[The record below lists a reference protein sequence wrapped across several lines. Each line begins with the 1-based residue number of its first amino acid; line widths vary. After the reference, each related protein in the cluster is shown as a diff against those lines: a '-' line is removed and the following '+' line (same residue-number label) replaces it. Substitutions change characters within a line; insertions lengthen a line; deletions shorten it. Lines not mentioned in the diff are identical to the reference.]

1 MHASIPTSANQNR
14 EASLI
19 IRGIQP
25 EDAEACGRIAFEA
38 HQVVASA
45 HNFPSE
51 HPSVEFSIGLM
62 KAKIADR
69 NAYGAVAERD
79 GRIVGSIF
87 LNTFPPAPLAA
98 IGPLTVDPK
107 VAGGVGKLLMETALE
122 ESRRRGHERVRLVQ
136 SPSHLRSLALYT
148 KLGFAVREPLVLMQC
163 APSQAPQTEGLVVR
177 PAMEEDLPSCNKL
190 CLQKHGFSRKF
201 ELRSAIEQHTAVLM
215 ERTGKIVGYA
225 AGIGFRG
232 HAVAETVE
240 DLKAAICASPKLP
253 GPGFFVPT
261 RQTELLHWL
270 FESGGKALWPATL
283 MTLGPY
289 QEPDGVFLPSIAF

>member
-1 MHASIPTSANQNR
+1 MHGSIPTSADQNR
-14 EASLI
+14 GASLI
-19 IRGIQP
+19 IRPIQP
-25 EDAEACGRIAFEA
+25 EDVESCGRIAFQA
-38 HQVVASA
+38 HHAVATA
-45 HNFPSE
+45 HNFPPE

-87 LNTFPPAPLAA
+87 LNTFPPAPLAV

-107 VAGGVGKLLMETALE
+107 VEGGVGKHLMEIALE
-122 ESRRRGHERVRLVQ
+122 ESRRRGYESVRLVQ

-148 KLGFAVREPLVLMQC
+148 KLGFAVREPLVLMQNP
-163 APSQAPQTEGLVVR
+163 PSKTPQTAGLVVR
-177 PAMEEDLPSCNKL
+177 RATKEDLPSCNGL
-190 CLQKHGFSRKF
+190 CLQNHGFSREF
-201 ELRSAIEQHTAVLM
+201 ELRSAIEQQAAVLV
-215 ERTGKIVGYA
+215 ERAGKIVGYA

-240 DLKAAICASPKLP
+240 DLQAAICAAPKLP

-261 RQTELLHWL
+261 RQTELLRWL
-270 FESGGKALWPATL
+270 LESGSKGLWPATL
-283 MTLGPY
+283 MTMGPY
-289 QEPDGVFLPSIAF
+289 QQPGGVFLPSIAY